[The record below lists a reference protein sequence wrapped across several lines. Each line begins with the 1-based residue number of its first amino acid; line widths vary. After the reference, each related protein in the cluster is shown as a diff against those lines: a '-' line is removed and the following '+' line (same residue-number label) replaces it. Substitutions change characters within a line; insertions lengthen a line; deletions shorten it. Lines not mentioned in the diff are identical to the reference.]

1 MKEKNAFSLTFF
13 STFVVEKIALNFVSV
28 STCDCLSRVY
38 IKSVVIQQF
47 KQISH
52 PRRVKIEVT

>member
-1 MKEKNAFSLTFF
+1 MTFF

-28 STCDCLSRVY
+28 STCDCLSRIY
-38 IKSVVIQQF
+38 IKSVVIQKF